1 MFTKSIAKVGR
12 TLCFRVVLEL
22 LEIVVKKYCCLVL
35 GLPKLKY
42 MAANVYLKTG
52 RGIFFFSL
60 LYSCQIHR
68 CPRCKVISSV
78 RAGKSCHQQPDTQ
91 KCANGTSVSSPKQI
105 NHD

>member
-1 MFTKSIAKVGR
+1 MFQSSVGVVRDCCKEILLSRVRFAK
-12 TLCFRVVLEL
+12 
-22 LEIVVKKYCCLVL
+22 IKIH
-35 GLPKLKY
+35 
-42 MAANVYLKTG
+42 AANVYLKTG
-52 RGIFFFSL
+52 RGTFFFSL

-91 KCANGTSVSSPKQI
+91 KCADGTSVSSPKQI